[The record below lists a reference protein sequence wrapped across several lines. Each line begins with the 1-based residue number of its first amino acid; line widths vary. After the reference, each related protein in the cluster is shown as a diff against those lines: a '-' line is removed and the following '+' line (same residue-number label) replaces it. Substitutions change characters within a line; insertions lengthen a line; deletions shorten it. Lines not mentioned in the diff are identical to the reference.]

1 MDSKF
6 LLQKQIE
13 YLIELI
19 EKFDGTPF
27 NEIEELMDELYR
39 ETKATLKMTE
49 YVD

>member
-6 LLQKQIE
+6 MLQKQIE

-19 EKFDGTPF
+19 EKFDNTPF
-27 NEIEELMDELYR
+27 NEIDYLMDDLYR
-39 ETKATLKMTE
+39 ETKEALRMTE

>member
-1 MDSKF
+1 MDNKF

-27 NEIEELMDELYR
+27 NEVDELMDELYR
-39 ETKATLKMTE
+39 EAKVTLKMAE
-49 YVD
+49 YID